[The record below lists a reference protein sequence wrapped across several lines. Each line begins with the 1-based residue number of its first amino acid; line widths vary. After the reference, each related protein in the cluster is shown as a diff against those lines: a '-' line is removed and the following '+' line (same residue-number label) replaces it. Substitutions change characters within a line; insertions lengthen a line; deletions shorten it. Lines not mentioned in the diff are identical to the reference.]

1 MQLLSEQIKELEAK
15 YKEQLK
21 AEKSK
26 LMAKYR
32 AKQKQDKK
40 VQEKEFLA
48 KISKYRKLINNDDIL
63 LGGILRT
70 LEVVNS
76 KDEIKIN
83 QLIELTKSSIK

>member
-1 MQLLSEQIKELEAK
+1 METLDQKIKELETK

-21 AEKSK
+21 AEKAK

-32 AKQKQDKK
+32 AKQKQEKQA
-40 VQEKEFLA
+40 QEKELLA
-48 KISKYRKLINNDDIL
+48 KISKYRKLINHDDVF

-76 KDEIKIN
+76 KDTTKIN
-83 QLIELTKSSIK
+83 QLIELTKTLNV